1 MIVPILKLGAPEL
14 RKMSEP
20 IRNFNGELEDIVK
33 NMVETMY
40 GASGVGLAAPQ
51 IGVNIRLVTIDPSIG
66 EDKDKIIVLC
76 NPEIVSSEG
85 KQSGEEGCLSI
96 PDFSE
101 NVERPMK
108 MVVKGQNLKGEDIT
122 IEAEGILARCFSH
135 EIDHL
140 NGVLFIDH
148 LSALKRGLIRN
159 KIKKLAKT
167 GEW

>member
-14 RKMSEP
+14 RKVSEP
-20 IRNFNGELEDIVK
+20 IHNFNGELEDIVK

-66 EDKDKIIVLC
+66 ENKEKIIVLC

-85 KQSGEEGCLSI
+85 KQSCEEGCLSI

-108 MVVKGQNLKGEDIT
+108 MVVKGQDLKGEEVT

-148 LSALKRGLIRN
+148 LSALKRSLIRN
-159 KIKKLAKT
+159 KIKKLAKA